1 MTGRRTA
8 IYSSASL
15 TGHELPLYLAS
26 NRGRYVYFLEISSIY
41 YFSSSMNAS
50 QIWIFIT
57 HYWSIET
64 KTVIYWDYYTNIKVE
79 VHYKKLKQSCT
90 FLGFQE
96 N

>member
-1 MTGRRTA
+1 MQVRYGYLSHITG
-8 IYSSASL
+8 L
-15 TGHELPLYLAS
+15 LK
-26 NRGRYVYFLEISSIY
+26 
-41 YFSSSMNAS
+41 
-50 QIWIFIT
+50 Q
-57 HYWSIET
+57 